1 MCRWS
6 SGGGLQ
12 TRGFGATWGFQALPE
27 KLPGLAAPNC
37 PQPSPWSLGLCDL
50 SWQQEPRSCDSGYR
64 TPGGETILDYRAGV
78 ASNSWV
84 LQRRALSWLMAG
96 QSERA
101 AAGFRADRR
110 PPPGNAGASRNGTR
124 QGSSSRKPYAPPVS
138 LRTSASQS
146 SACKFIHLH
155 GLTWR
160 VVVSGK
166 PHDPSTCCPVLIP
179 CSGSE
184 RGRKRMSR

>member
-1 MCRWS
+1 MTFHGSRN
-6 SGGGLQ
+6 
-12 TRGFGATWGFQALPE
+12 
-27 KLPGLAAPNC
+27 LAAVTQVTELQVGRRSWIIGQGGRLTHGFFNAERFP
-37 PQPSPWSLGLCDL
+37 G
-50 SWQQEPRSCDSGYR
+50 SWQDSPRERLLASEL
-64 TPGGETILDYRAGV
+64 TGGH
-78 ASNSWV
+78 
-84 LQRRALSWLMAG
+84 RRG
-96 QSERA
+96 
-101 AAGFRADRR
+101 R

-124 QGSSSRKPYAPPVS
+124 QGSSSRKPHAPPVS